1 MCTLMLEMERLGIF
15 GTATHE
21 LGHSWFQHVLASN
34 ESKHPWMDFT
44 TYISDL
50 AENELSD
57 KKVANPFAGNYRGYY
72 SLVNSGKEQPQTTH
86 GDRYDETDPI
96 SSYTKEV
103 CSCRS

>member
-1 MCTLMLEMERLGIF
+1 MEYAMCTLMLGNGTLEGIF

-34 ESKHPWMDFT
+34 ESKHPWMDEGFT

-57 KKVANPFAGNYRGYY
+57 K
-72 SLVNSGKEQPQTTH
+72 
-86 GDRYDETDPI
+86 
-96 SSYTKEV
+96 SSQ
-103 CSCRS
+103 SFCRKLQRMFSKLR